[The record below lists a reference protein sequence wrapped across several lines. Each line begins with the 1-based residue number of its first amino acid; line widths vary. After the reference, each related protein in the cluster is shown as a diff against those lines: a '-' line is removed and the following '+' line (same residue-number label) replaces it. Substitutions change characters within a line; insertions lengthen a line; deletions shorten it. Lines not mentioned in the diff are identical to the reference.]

1 MAVTATSVRP
11 AREPA
16 VGAAGARTPAARL
29 RRVLLYLFVIAA
41 AAVTIYPLVWL
52 VGSSFKPDNEIF
64 TTANPVPQTF
74 TLHNYVSGWT
84 GTGTSFTVYLVNSGI
99 VALGAVAGNVL
110 SCSLTAYAFARLDF
124 RFRRMWFA
132 LMLGT
137 LMLPFEATL
146 IPQYTLFYKLG
157 WVNTFLPLIVP
168 RFLAETAFFIFL
180 MVQFIRGIPRD
191 LDEAAAID
199 GAGHLR
205 IFWSIILPLMRP
217 ALVTTTVLTFI
228 WTFNDFFRQLVYLS
242 DNGTYTVP
250 LGLNSFLD
258 KMSGTGYGGLLA
270 MSVVS
275 LVPTVAVFLFF
286 QKRLVEGVATT
297 GVKG

>member
-1 MAVTATSVRP
+1 MAVTAQSPRAAGDRHPVAQPRRGRSRLP
-11 AREPA
+11 RVVLYAL
-16 VGAAGARTPAARL
+16 VIGAAL
-29 RRVLLYLFVIAA
+29 
-41 AAVTIYPLVWL
+41 VTIYPLMWL
-52 VGSSFKPDNEIF
+52 LGSSFKPDNEILS
-64 TTANPVPQTF
+64 TVNPIPFAF
-74 TLHNYVSGWT
+74 TLKNYLTGWT
-84 GTGTSFTVYLVNSGI
+84 GTGSSFTGYLLNSAI
-99 VALGAVAGNVL
+99 VALGAVAGNLV
-110 SCSLTAYAFARLDF
+110 SCSMTAYAFARMDF
-124 RFRRMWFA
+124 RFRRVWFV

-168 RFLAETAFFIFL
+168 RFLAESAFFIFL

-242 DNGTYTVP
+242 DPGTYTVP
-250 LGLNSFLD
+250 LGLNSFVD
-258 KMSGTGYGGLLA
+258 KMSDTGYGGLLA

-275 LVPTVAVFLFF
+275 LLPTVAVFLFF